1 LEVQGA
7 NPFRIRAYRS
17 AAKTLRALSRPAYEI
32 LQAEGIHGLLQLE
45 GIGHSLARSI
55 EQLTNTGRFRLL
67 ERLRGEPAEHLI
79 ATVPGIGREL
89 ANRIHETLG
98 IETLEELEAS
108 AYDGRLA
115 RVPGMGRKRIR
126 AVCESLA
133 GRFRR
138 RPRIPEAAPRI
149 PHGDQPSV
157 ADLLD
162 VDAEYRR
169 KVKAGVL
176 PRIAPR
182 RFNPAGEAWLPVLHT
197 QRGSRHYTALYS
209 NTARA
214 HELGTTHDWVV
225 IYRDDRGGD
234 GQWTVVTTQYGKLRK
249 KRVVRGREQE
259 CLAYYARQAEGGESG
274 SRASKQ
280 LELVL

>member
-1 LEVQGA
+1 MLHD
-7 NPFRIRAYRS
+7 
-17 AAKTLRALSRPAYEI
+17 
-32 LQAEGIHGLLQLE
+32 EGISGLLRLE

-79 ATVPGIGREL
+79 ATVAGIGREL

-98 IETLEELEAS
+98 IDTLEELEAS

-138 RPRIPEAAPRI
+138 RPCIPEARSWPS
-149 PHGDQPSV
+149 PGDQPSV
-157 ADLLD
+157 AELLD

-169 KVKAGVL
+169 KVKAGML
-176 PRIAPR
+176 PRIAPH
-182 RFNPAGEAWLPVLHT
+182 RFNPTGDAWLPVLHT
-197 QRGSRHYTALYS
+197 EREGRHYTTLYS

-225 IYRDDRGGD
+225 IYRDDRVGD
-234 GQWTVVTTQYGKLRK
+234 GQWTAVTSQYGQLRG
-249 KRVVRGREQE
+249 KRIVRGREAE
-259 CLAYYARQAEGGESG
+259 CLAYYG
-274 SRASKQ
+274 SRFVNDQQATLVDVEKQQQLKIRYSKRLPQ
-280 LELVL
+280 V